1 MTLPVV
7 VLTAAHAAAVE
18 AHLLRLDAG
27 ARSLR
32 FAAGLVTD
40 DTVRRYVAGIDPDRD
55 VVLGAFDRNG
65 TLVAVAHGC
74 VYEVRGRTRIEAAFS
89 VDAPWRGLGLATA
102 LMAELRDHAERI
114 GAESL
119 VAMCLARNAAMRRVF
134 AHAGMQTEQEDGEVH
149 ARCDIGA
156 ALDCVPA

>member
-32 FAAGLVTD
+32 FAAGVVTD
-40 DTVRRYVAGIDPDRD
+40 DTVHRYVAGIDHGRD

-74 VYEVRGRTRIEAAFS
+74 VYEVRGRTRVEAAFS
-89 VDAPWRGLGLATA
+89 VDAPWRALACLFAPSWT
-102 LMAELRDHAERI
+102 L
-114 GAESL
+114 SL
-119 VAMCLARNAAMRRVF
+119 VPRSLLVLPRTWLR
-134 AHAGMQTEQEDGEVH
+134 
-149 ARCDIGA
+149 
-156 ALDCVPA
+156 P